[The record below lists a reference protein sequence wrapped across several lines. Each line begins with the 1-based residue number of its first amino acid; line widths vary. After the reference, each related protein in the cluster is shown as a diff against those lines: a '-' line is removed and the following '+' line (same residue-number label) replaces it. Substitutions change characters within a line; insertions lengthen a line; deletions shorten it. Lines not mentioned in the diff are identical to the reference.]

1 MRSFFFVVC
10 VAFTVAP
17 SVASARDA
25 EVEAACASIDVP
37 ALGEPMDHR
46 AVEHCVDVI
55 LGKMTLVQKIG
66 QLTKY
71 TWGAL
76 TGPAIGLT
84 GGYEELVA
92 RGEVGSIFNVADAN
106 LVQSLQRVARD
117 HSPLGVPLLFGYDT
131 IHGYRTVYPVPV
143 ALAGTFD
150 VGIAQQAARLA
161 GRETLAAGV
170 DWTYAPMVDIARD
183 ARWGRI
189 VESFGE
195 DPLLSSRMSVAQVRG
210 YRAHVM
216 TTAKHF
222 VGYGAAES
230 GRDYATVD
238 MSREKLF
245 ETYLPSF
252 KAAVDAGTD
261 SIMTS
266 FNDMNGVPMHCNQEL
281 VRDLLRKEWGF
292 EGIVV
297 TDYGGIGELVPH
309 GVAANRMEAGR
320 KALEATVDV
329 DMQSAVY
336 AETLA
341 ELVQRKQVDEK
352 LIDASVRRVLRA
364 KISMDG
370 WNRNR
375 VPTVPPPL
383 DRAFARESGQ
393 RSIVLLKNE
402 GVLPID
408 ESRVKR
414 IALIGPLA
422 DSRVDMLGPW
432 HGQGRAE
439 DVVTVFKALT
449 ERVARDKLT
458 MTYSPGI
465 ETRVGADEDAGDPL
479 ERAVNDARAA
489 DLVIAVVG
497 ESEQASGE
505 AASKTWIGLSRSQ
518 EQLVRAVQA
527 TGTPVVVV
535 LVNGRPLALP
545 WVDESAAAVVES
557 WHLGIEHGHSV
568 IDILFG
574 DALPSAKLSVTVPR
588 AVGQEP
594 LYYGMRSS
602 GRPLQGE
609 DSGKLLVDYPE
620 RYFSRYIDE
629 KNAPLYPFGYGL
641 TYTRFQIGAPELSTH
656 AAQVGDVIEVKTRV
670 TNLGDRPGTEVVQV
684 YIHDDAAS
692 VTRPL
697 KQLVDWQR
705 VELQP
710 KETREVTLRFPV
722 KDLAI
727 RDSKGVALVEP
738 GTFTLWVGNSAASGM
753 QTSFEVVDG
762 QQKASTAQ

>member
-1 MRSFFFVVC
+1 MRLFHVFFFAALILVVPR
-10 VAFTVAP
+10 A
-17 SVASARDA
+17 ASARDA
-25 EVEAACASIDVP
+25 EVEKACASIDVP

-46 AVEHCVDVI
+46 AVEHCVDVV
-55 LGKMTLVQKIG
+55 LRKMTLVQKIG

-71 TWGAL
+71 TWGSL

-84 GGYEELVA
+84 GGYDELIA

-131 IHGYRTVYPVPV
+131 IHGYRTVYPVPL

-150 VGIAQQAARLA
+150 VGLAQQAARLA
-161 GRETLAAGV
+161 GRETAFAGI

-195 DPLLSSRMSVAQVRG
+195 DPLLSSRMAAAQVRG

-216 TTAKHF
+216 STAKHF

-245 ETYLPSF
+245 EIYLPSF

-261 SIMTS
+261 TIMTS
-266 FNDMNGVPMHCNQEL
+266 FNDLNGMPMHASKWL
-281 VRDLLRKEWGF
+281 VRDLLRGEWGW
-292 EGIVV
+292 EGIVCS
-297 TDYGGIGELVPH
+297 DYGGIGELVPH
-309 GVAANRMEAGR
+309 GIAANRLEAGK

-336 AETLA
+336 AETLG
-341 ELVQRKQVDEK
+341 ELVQRGQVDEK
-352 LIDASVRRVLRA
+352 LIDSSVRRVLRA
-364 KISMDG
+364 KIAMNG

-375 VPTVPPPL
+375 TPQVPPPL
-383 DRAFARESGQ
+383 DRQFARESGQ

-432 HGQGRAE
+432 HGQGRPE
-439 DVVTVFKALT
+439 DVVTIFGALA
-449 ERVARDKLT
+449 ERVSRDKLT

-465 ETRVGADEDAGDPL
+465 ETRVGADEDTADPL

-497 ESEQASGE
+497 ESEQSSGE
-505 AASKTWIGLSRSQ
+505 AASKTWLGLSRSQ
-518 EQLVRAVQA
+518 EQLVRAVQS

-545 WVDESAAAVVES
+545 WVDDSAAAVVES

-568 IDILFG
+568 IDILWG
-574 DALPSAKLSVTVPR
+574 DALPSAKLAITVPR

-641 TYTRFQIGAPELSTH
+641 TYTRFEIDAPELSSRSVT
-656 AAQVGDVIEVKTRV
+656 AGDVIDVKVHV
-670 TNLGDRPGTEVVQV
+670 TNVGDRPGSEVVQI
-684 YIHDDAAS
+684 YIHDNAAS

-697 KQLVDWQR
+697 KQLIDFVR
-705 VELQP
+705 VELAS
-710 KETREVTLRFPV
+710 KESRDVVLHVPV
-722 KDLAI
+722 KELAI
-727 RDSKGVALVEP
+727 HDANGVPLVEP
-738 GTFTLWVGNSAASGM
+738 GTFTLWAGSSAASGM
-753 QTSFEVVDG
+753 QTTFEV
-762 QQKASTAQ
+762 TP